1 MMNDG
6 LRRLAA
12 AMIKQAARDVAE
24 HELAAWREWAED
36 VITVREAVK
45 GAHPAGPG
53 RRVSG
58 SVVRPVDTEAARRS
72 ARYRR

>member
-1 MMNDG
+1 MMIDG
-6 LRRLAA
+6 LQRLAA
-12 AMIKQAARDVAE
+12 AMIKQAAREGAE

-36 VITVREAVK
+36 RIAMREAMT
-45 GAHPAGPG
+45 GAHRHG

-58 SVVRPVDTEAARRS
+58 STVRPVDTEAARRS

>member
-1 MMNDG
+1 MMIDG
-6 LRRLAA
+6 LQRLAA
-12 AMIKQAARDVAE
+12 AMIKQAAREGAE

-36 VITVREAVK
+36 MIATREAMT
-45 GAHPAGPG
+45 GAHQHG

-58 SVVRPVDTEAARRS
+58 STVRPVDTEAARRS

>member
-1 MMNDG
+1 MMIDG
-6 LRRLAA
+6 WQRVAA
-12 AMIKQAARDVAE
+12 AMIKQAAREGAE

-36 VITVREAVK
+36 MIATREAMT
-45 GAHPAGPG
+45 GAHQHG

-58 SVVRPVDTEAARRS
+58 STVRPVDTAAARRY